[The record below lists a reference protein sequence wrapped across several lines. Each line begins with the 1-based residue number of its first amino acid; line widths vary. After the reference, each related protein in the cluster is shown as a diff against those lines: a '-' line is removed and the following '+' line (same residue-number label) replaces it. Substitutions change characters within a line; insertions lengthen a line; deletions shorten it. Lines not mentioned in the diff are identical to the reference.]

1 MDVHTHR
8 QASPAPQCAH
18 ELHFASV
25 YHSGRGIVVPCDE
38 SGKVDLDSLSERQRI
53 AYLGARAMVG
63 REYFYPTVQQ
73 AH

>member
-1 MDVHTHR
+1 MDVQRHR
-8 QASPAPQCAH
+8 QASPAPPCAH
-18 ELHFASV
+18 ELLFVSV
-25 YHSGRGIVVPCDE
+25 YHSGRGIVVPCDA
-38 SGKVDLDSLSERQRI
+38 SGKVDLDSLSERQRN

>member
-1 MDVHTHR
+1 M
-8 QASPAPQCAH
+8 
-18 ELHFASV
+18 
-25 YHSGRGIVVPCDE
+25 PCDE